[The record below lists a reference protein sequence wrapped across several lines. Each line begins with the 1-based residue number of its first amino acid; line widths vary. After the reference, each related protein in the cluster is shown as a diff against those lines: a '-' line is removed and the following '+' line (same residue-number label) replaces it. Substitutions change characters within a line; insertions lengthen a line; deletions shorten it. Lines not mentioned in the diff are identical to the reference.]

1 MITNR
6 LCLRDLEETTEMD
19 ITDILG
25 GPARVNSHT
34 IASPETQLLI
44 RIREEGFN
52 PPENLVMDG
61 HIHRFSTNGK
71 KDDDAGWYVAYS
83 DGVPSGKFG
92 DWRSGEEYSFRANI
106 GRQLTMVEE
115 LAVKKRMED
124 AKKER
129 EAELNKKH
137 EQAAVTVQAIWDNCQ
152 EADPRHPYLVRKGVK
167 PHGIRMDSKGTLLL
181 PLLNAE
187 GTLATVQ
194 YITIDGEK
202 KYHPGGQA
210 GGSGWWLG
218 NLDGAQKVYIAEGF
232 ATAATIFEETGR
244 PVVIAYS
251 AGNLMAMGK
260 MVREMLPKAAITFVA
275 DNDNPNPKTGENTGI
290 VKAQKAAEAIG
301 AIVVYP
307 PEVGMDAIDYRAN
320 GGNLNELLGENRK
333 RMISADELTGQPE
346 PIRWLVKG
354 WVQEKALVMVHGPSG
369 SGKSFVVIDWMCS
382 LASGIGS
389 WMGLPVK
396 QGEIIYLCGEGYH
409 GLRGRLMAWKVA
421 HKVED
426 LGPFKISER
435 AYDLDNLSE
444 LNEVIEIIMDSGI
457 KPCMI
462 VIDTLNRF
470 MRGDENS
477 AQDTRAFL
485 DACSTMMHEFDC
497 TVLIV
502 HHTGLNQEAQD
513 RARGSSAW
521 KGAMDIEISVKP
533 EGKGKF
539 TLSQMKNK
547 DGELVT
553 PMSLEL
559 EPVALPG
566 WVDEYGEQVTS
577 AVVTEGQE
585 EIKPLDRK
593 LQEHLRG
600 LEAAWEFCGKEVQD
614 SKLFINRKAWQE
626 YLIKEKSL
634 TSDNARKKLSNDSS
648 YLAGNLIK
656 EGIIKKVEDGFIIVD
671 GAESSFIR
679 LRNQGTFKSTPA
691 CDKDVISQISQ
702 DDVEYKQPS
711 LPL

>member
-6 LCLRDLEETTEMD
+6 LCLRDLGDAAKMD
-19 ITDILG
+19 IKQIFG
-25 GPARVNSHT
+25 GPFRVDSNT
-34 IASPETQLLI
+34 IASPEVQLLI
-44 RIREEGFN
+44 RMREEGFN
-52 PPENLVMDG
+52 PPENIVMDG
-61 HIHRFSTNGK
+61 RIHRFPTNSK
-71 KDDDAGWYVAYS
+71 RDDDAGWYVAYS

-106 GRQLTMVEE
+106 GRQLTMIEE
-115 LAVKKRMED
+115 LAIKKRMDD

-137 EQAAVTVQAIWDNCQ
+137 EQAAVTVQTLWDNCQ
-152 EADPRHPYLVRKGVK
+152 DADPRHPYLVRKGVK
-167 PHGIRMDSKGTLLL
+167 PHGIKMDSNGTLLL
-181 PLLNAE
+181 PLLNVE

-210 GGSGWWLG
+210 GGCGWWLG
-218 NLDGAQKVYIAEGF
+218 NLENAQKVYIAEGF

-260 MVREMLPKAAITFVA
+260 MIRGLLPKAVITFVA
-275 DNDNPNPKTGENTGI
+275 DNDNPNPKTGENTGV

-307 PEVGMDAIDYRAN
+307 PEVGTDANDYCAN
-320 GGNLNELLGENRK
+320 GGNLKELLGENRI
-333 RMISADELTGQPE
+333 RMISANKLTEQPA

-354 WVQEKALVMVHGPSG
+354 WVQEKAMVMVHGPSG
-369 SGKSFVVIDWMCS
+369 CGKSFVVIDWMCS

-396 QGEIIYLCGEGYH
+396 QGEIIYLCGEGHH
-409 GLRGRLMAWKVA
+409 GLRGRLKAWKVA

-444 LNEVIEIIMDSGI
+444 LNEIIEIITDSGI
-457 KPCMI
+457 KPSMI

-470 MRGDENS
+470 MSGDENS

-485 DACSTMMHEFDC
+485 DACSTLMHEFDC
-497 TVLIV
+497 AMIIV

-521 KGAMDIEISVKP
+521 KGALDIEISVKP

-559 EPVALPG
+559 ESVPLPG
-566 WVDEYGEQVTS
+566 WFDEYGEQVTS
-577 AVVTEGQE
+577 AVVVEGQE
-585 EIKPLDRK
+585 TLKHIDHKK
-593 LQEHLRG
+593 QEDLR
-600 LEAAWEFCGKEVQD
+600 EVKSAWEYCGKEFLGND
-614 SKLFINRKAWQE
+614 PFINRKAWE
-626 YLIKEKSL
+626 KYLTKVKSL
-634 TSDNARKKLSNDSS
+634 TNTNARKILSNDPK
-648 YLAGNLIK
+648 YLVGKMI
-656 EGIIKKVEDGFIIVD
+656 EGGSLERLKDGFIIVD
-671 GAESSFIR
+671 SITSSVMKIT
-679 LRNQGTFKSTPA
+679 NPGKFKPTPA
-691 CDKDVISQISQ
+691 CDNDVISQISQ
-702 DDVEYKQPS
+702 DDVEYEQPS

>member
-1 MITNR
+1 M
-6 LCLRDLEETTEMD
+6 
-19 ITDILG
+19 
-25 GPARVNSHT
+25 
-34 IASPETQLLI
+34 
-44 RIREEGFN
+44 
-52 PPENLVMDG
+52 
-61 HIHRFSTNGK
+61 
-71 KDDDAGWYVAYS
+71 
-83 DGVPSGKFG
+83 
-92 DWRSGEEYSFRANI
+92 
-106 GRQLTMVEE
+106 
-115 LAVKKRMED
+115 
-124 AKKER
+124 
-129 EAELNKKH
+129 
-137 EQAAVTVQAIWDNCQ
+137 
-152 EADPRHPYLVRKGVK
+152 
-167 PHGIRMDSKGTLLL
+167 
-181 PLLNAE
+181 
-187 GTLATVQ
+187 
-194 YITIDGEK
+194 
-202 KYHPGGQA
+202 
-210 GGSGWWLG
+210 
-218 NLDGAQKVYIAEGF
+218 
-232 ATAATIFEETGR
+232 
-244 PVVIAYS
+244 
-251 AGNLMAMGK
+251 
-260 MVREMLPKAAITFVA
+260 
-275 DNDNPNPKTGENTGI
+275 
-290 VKAQKAAEAIG
+290 
-301 AIVVYP
+301 YP
-307 PEVGMDAIDYRAN
+307 PEVGTDANDYCAN
-320 GGNLNELLGENRK
+320 GGNLKELLGENRI
-333 RMISADELTGQPE
+333 RMISANKLTEQPA

-354 WVQEKALVMVHGPSG
+354 WVQEKAMVMVHGPSG
-369 SGKSFVVIDWMCS
+369 CGKSFVVIDWMCS

-396 QGEIIYLCGEGYH
+396 QGEIIYLCGEGHH
-409 GLRGRLMAWKVA
+409 GLRGRLKAWKVA

-444 LNEVIEIIMDSGI
+444 LNEIIEIITDSGI
-457 KPCMI
+457 KPSMI

-470 MRGDENS
+470 MSGDENS

-485 DACSTMMHEFDC
+485 DACSTLMHEFDC
-497 TVLIV
+497 AMIIV

-521 KGAMDIEISVKP
+521 KGALDIEISVKP

-559 EPVALPG
+559 ESVALPG

-593 LQEHLRG
+593 LQEHLRD

-626 YLIKEKSL
+626 YLIKEKAL
-634 TSDNARKKLSNDSS
+634 TNDNARKRLSNDPS
-648 YLAGNLIK
+648 YLAGYLIK
-656 EGIIKKVEDGFIIVD
+656 KGIIKKVEDGFIIVD

-702 DDVEYKQPS
+702 DDVVYEQPS

>member
-19 ITDILG
+19 ISDILG

-44 RIREEGFN
+44 RMREEGFD
-52 PPENLVMDG
+52 PPENLVLDG
-61 HIHRFSTNGK
+61 RIHRFSTNGK

-92 DWRSGEEYSFRANI
+92 DWRSGKEFSFRANI

-137 EQAAVTVQAIWDNCQ
+137 EQAAVTVQTIWDNCQ

-167 PHGIRMDSKGTLLL
+167 PHGIRMTSEGTLLL
-181 PLLNAE
+181 PLVNAE

-290 VKAQKAAEAIG
+290 AKAQKAAESIG
-301 AIVVYP
+301 ASVVYP
-307 PEVGMDAIDYRAN
+307 PEVGTDANDYRAN
-320 GGNLNELLGENRK
+320 GGNLNELLGECRK
-333 RMISADELTGQPE
+333 RMMFARELTVQPA

-354 WVQEKALVMVHGPSG
+354 WVQEKVLVMIHGPSG

-382 LASGIGS
+382 IASGIGS
-389 WMGLPVK
+389 WMDLTTK
-396 QGEIIYLCGEGYH
+396 QGDVIYLCGEGHH
-409 GLRGRLMAWKVA
+409 GLRGRLMAWQVA
-421 HKVED
+421 HGIED
-426 LGPFKISER
+426 VGPLVVSDGPS
-435 AYDLDNLSE
+435 DLDNLSE
-444 LNEVIEIIMDSGI
+444 LNTVVQDIVATGV
-457 KPCMI
+457 KPSLI
-462 VIDTLNRF
+462 VVDTLNRF
-470 MRGDENS
+470 MSGDENS

-485 DACSTMMHEFDC
+485 DACSTLMHEFDC

-521 KGAMDIEISVKP
+521 KGAMDIEISIKP
-533 EGKGKF
+533 DGPGKF
-539 TLSQMKNK
+539 TLSQVKNK

-559 EPVALPG
+559 ESVVLRG
-566 WVDEYGEQVTS
+566 WFDEYGGQVTS

-585 EIKPLDRK
+585 EVKPIDHK
-593 LQEHLRG
+593 HQEHLRD
-600 LEAAWEFCGKEVQD
+600 LEAAWQFCGMEIQD
-614 SKLFINRKAWQE
+614 RKLFINRKAWKE
-626 YLIKEKSL
+626 YLIKEKAL
-634 TSDNARKKLSNDSS
+634 TNDNARKRLSNDPS
-648 YLAGNLIK
+648 YLAGYLIK
-656 EGIIKKVEDGFIIVD
+656 KGIIKKVEEGFIIVG
-671 GAESSFIR
+671 GAESLFIK
-679 LRNQGTFKSTPA
+679 LRNQGKFKSTPT

-702 DDVEYKQPS
+702 DDVEYEQPS